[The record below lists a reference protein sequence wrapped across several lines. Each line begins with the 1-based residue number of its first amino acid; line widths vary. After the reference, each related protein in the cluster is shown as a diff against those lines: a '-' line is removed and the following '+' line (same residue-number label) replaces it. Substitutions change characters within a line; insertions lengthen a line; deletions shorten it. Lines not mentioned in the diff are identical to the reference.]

1 MNLDPV
7 QRDRLEAFVKDQ
19 RTIFDFER
27 LFEVVIALAAGKRPT
42 QYQAANYTIAASE
55 SWTVFVATAA
65 NVEFILPP
73 TEDGLVY
80 TVVSQVPSAGVGVQV
95 SPVAAD
101 KIMGNGFTSL
111 DNKAAINTG
120 ATDREGDT
128 ITLLGNGTTGWFI
141 LGTSG
146 IWAREV

>member
-7 QRDRLEAFVKDQ
+7 QRDRLEAFIKDQ

-42 QYQAANYTIAASE
+42 QYHATDYTITAAE
-55 SWTVFVATAA
+55 SWTVFIATAA

-73 TEDGLVY
+73 TVDGVLC

-95 SPVAAD
+95 SPIAVD

-141 LGTSG
+141 LNTSG
-146 IWAREV
+146 IWAREA